1 MLGST
6 MQTLA
11 WDEGSRTERKAKKNG
26 LGPFSTVKVC
36 AIM

>member
-11 WDEGSRTERKAKKNG
+11 WDEGSRTERKAKKMAWVP
-26 LGPFSTVKVC
+26 LVQ
-36 AIM
+36 